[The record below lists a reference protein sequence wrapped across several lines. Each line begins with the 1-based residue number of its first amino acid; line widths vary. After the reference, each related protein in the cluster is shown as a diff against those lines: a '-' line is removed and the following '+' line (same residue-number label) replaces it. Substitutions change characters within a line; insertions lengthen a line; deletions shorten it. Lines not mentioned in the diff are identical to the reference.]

1 MFDIDALTNA
11 PVDAPFATTIPVCP
25 IGEYNLLIDSLDS
38 EGLKKWLR
46 TLEGKDG
53 KPSRLIL
60 EVPCIVLDE
69 NVKAQLG
76 REKVTVRKSIWLDVG
91 SDGRTLL
98 TGEGK
103 NVDLGRLREAVGQ
116 NAEPN
121 WTFARLAG
129 AGPFRGTVTHRNS
142 SNGDVFAEVGRVA
155 KL

>member
-11 PVDAPFATTIPVCP
+11 PVEGPLATTIPVCP

-38 EGLKKWLR
+38 EGLKKWIR

-91 SDGRTLL
+91 PDGRTLL

-116 NAEPN
+116 NAEAG
-121 WTFARLAG
+121 WTFARLPG
-129 AGPFRGTVTHRNS
+129 AGPFRGIVTHRS
-142 SNGDVFAEVGRVA
+142 GTNGDVFAEVGRVA